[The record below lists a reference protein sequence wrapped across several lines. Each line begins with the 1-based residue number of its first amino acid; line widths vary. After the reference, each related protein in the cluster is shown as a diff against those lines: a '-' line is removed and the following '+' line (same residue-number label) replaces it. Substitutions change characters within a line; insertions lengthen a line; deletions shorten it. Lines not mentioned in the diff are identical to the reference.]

1 AFIQVVIVG
10 AGMAGLSSTRELL
23 RRGWPKDKL
32 VLLEASSRFGGR
44 MRTRQHGPVGGG
56 LCFDH
61 GAAYIHGTLGNP
73 LVDLAKGAGIGLKQV
88 SESNPWIEATPS
100 VSLFYGGERAGEA
113 ETAANDEAFCELM
126 GRVRAMAQGCD
137 DAEAPAGDAIEKLLL
152 DEPFRSFSMPEL
164 ARLRMRVLT
173 LALWHGCDVQDMQLR
188 SLEFEDKPFHGGQ
201 GLYGD
206 FPGPHCVVEGG
217 VERIAEVVASPQV
230 RECLRLN
237 ARVSRIAILDA
248 DKAAAAAAA
257 IAANKT
263 SGGPAAVAKAG
274 HVQVVV
280 HKQVVVGGS
289 GDGAEEEEEELVLAE
304 AVIVAVPLSVL
315 QEGTV
320 EFDPPLSEETSSALS
335 RLSMGNYEKIMMEFA
350 EPFWPADTPFIGCCT
365 PSPERAPPAAPVP
378 RTAPGPATADG
389 GSYSPT
395 PPAPRPRTTVSGTA
409 RMTAD
414 GGGAAPPSSSGA
426 ANPASLLAAE
436 NGHTPALA
444 AAAAGA
450 AATPAPAA
458 ESAVVA
464 GAPPLPASPV
474 FLENHL
480 WSKGVPVLTAAV
492 TGERARMVSAA
503 ARTMVGGEGA
513 GSSGA
518 AEDGWRASHA
528 REMYRR
534 LIKPA
539 LVEGL
544 GGKGE
549 DLPEPVSVFV
559 TSWGQEPFQRG
570 SYSFF
575 PLGARDDDIHTA
587 GRGAAFG
594 PPGGASEGGEG
605 GGSERVFFAGEA
617 TVPGLEGSMHGA
629 YLSGVRAAEDV
640 AYAFGLPL

>member
-1 AFIQVVIVG
+1 
-10 AGMAGLSSTRELL
+10 
-23 RRGWPKDKL
+23 
-32 VLLEASSRFGGR
+32 
-44 MRTRQHGPVGGG
+44 MRTRRHGTAGGG

-100 VSLFYGGERAGEA
+100 VSLFYGGKRAGEA
-113 ETAANDEAFCELM
+113 ETAANDEAFSELM
-126 GRVRAMAQGCD
+126 GRVRTMAQGCD
-137 DAEAPAGDAIEKLLL
+137 DAEAPARDAIEKLLL

-164 ARLRMRVLT
+164 ARLRMRVLM

-188 SLEFEDKPFHGGQ
+188 SLEFENKPFHGGQ
-201 GLYGD
+201 GVYGD

-237 ARVSRIAILDA
+237 ARVSRVAIVDA
-248 DKAAAAAAA
+248 EKAAAAAA
-257 IAANKT
+257 IPANKT
-263 SGGPAAVAKAG
+263 SGGPAAVSKG
-274 HVQVVV
+274 EHVQVVV
-280 HKQVVVGGS
+280 HKQVVGGGS
-289 GDGAEEEEEELVLAE
+289 GDGAEEEEEELVRAE

-350 EPFWPADTPFIGCCT
+350 EPFWPADTPFIGCCCGYPRPP
-365 PSPERAPPAAPVP
+365 PSPPSLHTAPPAAPVP
-378 RTAPGPATADG
+378 TAPVSATADG
-389 GSYSPT
+389 GSYSPA
-395 PPAPRPRTTVSGTA
+395 PPAPRPRTTVSGSA

-414 GGGAAPPSSSGA
+414 GGGVAPPSSSGA
-426 ANPASLLAAE
+426 TNPASLVAAE

-450 AATPAPAA
+450 AATAAAESA
-458 ESAVVA
+458 ESAVV
-464 GAPPLPASPV
+464 GAPPLSVSPV

-503 ARTMVGGEGA
+503 ARTMARGEGA
-513 GSSGA
+513 GNSGA
-518 AEDGWRASHA
+518 AEEGWRASHA

-544 GGKGE
+544 GGTGE

-594 PPGGASEGGEG
+594 PPRGAAEGGAG